1 MGARTF
7 ERPRDCTIPDVMRRV
22 VGAFPDAPA
31 LVWPRRG
38 VVLTFAQLD
47 ARSLEAARAFA
58 AAGVRRGD
66 RVTIWSENLP
76 EWIVAQLAL
85 ARLGAILVTANTALR
100 APEIEYLLRQSQSCG
115 VVYSAGTAANPYPAS
130 LAQVRARL
138 PDLRFEVFFG
148 ERAAAPPA
156 PVSCWSDFLA
166 RGAAVAGAPLLAAE
180 GTLAPDDVIN
190 MQYTSGTTGFPKG
203 VMLTHRNLVNN
214 AWGIGV
220 KLDYRP
226 GERLALTLPLFHC
239 FGCVVGTLGAYVSAV
254 TICGIDRFDPAEAL
268 DLISAQRCQILYGVP
283 THFRL
288 MVEEQE
294 RRARDLTSL
303 RAGIMGGAPCPEE
316 LVRRLVRELH
326 LPQMVAA
333 YGLTECSP
341 GVTINDPDDSTERR
355 ATTVG
360 RPMPETELRVVDP
373 ATLREVARGER
384 GELWVRGHCVMKG
397 YWNQP
402 EATAQ
407 VLMEGGWLRTGD
419 LAIHGA
425 DDYLRIV
432 GRLKEMVIRG
442 GENVYP
448 AEVEEALR
456 GHPALRDAAVFG
468 VPDPVFGEEV
478 RAAVLVRAG
487 SSADEAELRG
497 WLRTRVAGVKIPTRI
512 FVVDAFPMTASGK
525 VQKFRLAEEFGK

>member
-1 MGARTF
+1 MGARPF
-7 ERPRDCTIPDVMRRV
+7 ERPRDCTIPEMMRRV
-22 VGAFPDAPA
+22 VAAFPDAPA
-31 LVWPRRG
+31 LIWPRRG
-38 VVLTFAQLD
+38 VALTFAELD
-47 ARSLEAARAFA
+47 ARSLAAARAFA
-58 AAGVRRGD
+58 AIGVRRGE
-66 RVTIWSENLP
+66 RVTVWSENLP

-115 VVYSAGTAANPYPAS
+115 VVYSAGTEANPYPAS

-138 PDLRFEVFFG
+138 PDLRFELFFG
-148 ERAAAPPA
+148 ETAPA
-156 PVSCWSDFLA
+156 PARSWRDFLA
-166 RGAAVAGAPLLAAE
+166 GGAAVDAAPLLATE
-180 GTLAPDDVIN
+180 RTLAPDDVIN

-203 VMLTHRNLVNN
+203 VMLSHRNLVNN
-214 AWGIGV
+214 AWGMGV
-220 KLDYRP
+220 KLSFVP
-226 GERLALTLPLFHC
+226 GERLALTVPLFHC

-254 TICGIDRFDPAEAL
+254 TICGIDRFDAAQAL
-268 DLISAQRCQILYGVP
+268 DLIESQRCHILYGVP
-283 THFRL
+283 THFRML
-288 MVEEQE
+288 TEEQE
-294 RRARDLTSL
+294 RRARDLASL
-303 RAGIMGGAPCPEE
+303 RTGIMGGAPCPEE
-316 LVRRLVRELH
+316 LVRRLVRDLH

-341 GVTINDPDDSTERR
+341 GVTINDPDDSIERR
-355 ATTVG
+355 STTVG

-373 ATLREVARGER
+373 QSGREVARGTK

-407 VLMEGGWLRTGD
+407 VLTPDGWLRTGD
-419 LAIHGA
+419 LAVHGR

-478 RAAVLVRAG
+478 RAAVLLREGATT
-487 SSADEAELRG
+487 DEAKLRA
-497 WLRTRVAGVKIPTRI
+497 WLRDKVAGVKIPTRI

-525 VQKFRLAEEFGK
+525 VQKFRLAEQFGGK